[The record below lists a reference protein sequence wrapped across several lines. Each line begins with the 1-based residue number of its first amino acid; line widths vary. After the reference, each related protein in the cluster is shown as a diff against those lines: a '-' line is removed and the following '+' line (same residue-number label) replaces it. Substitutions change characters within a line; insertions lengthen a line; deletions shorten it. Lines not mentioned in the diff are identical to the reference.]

1 MGAKKETKQVKVE
14 KVVTN
19 EVSIPKTMTL
29 DEVEAEMVKCLSVQE
44 TSKVFLMSQKFD
56 MLQKFAAYKLK
67 RMEIEQTQAIAVQ
80 QASEPLKIVYV
91 DSDTEDERKRIE
103 KLDRSVREARGI
115 KEDAWNFSAKMF

>member
-1 MGAKKETKQVKVE
+1 MGAKKENKPVKVE

-67 RMEIEQTQAIAVQ
+67 RMEIEQNQAVAVQ
-80 QASEPLKIVYV
+80 SANEPIRVVYV
-91 DSDTEDERKRIE
+91 DSSTEAEHKRVE
-103 KLDRSVREARGI
+103 KLEQSVKESRGI
-115 KEDAWNFSAKMF
+115 KEDA

>member
-29 DEVEAEMVKCLSVQE
+29 DEVEVEMVKCLSVQE

-115 KEDAWNFSAKMF
+115 KEDA

>member
-67 RMEIEQTQAIAVQ
+67 RMEIEQMKEVAVQ
-80 QASEPLKIVYV
+80 AANEPLKIVYV

-115 KEDAWNFSAKMF
+115 KEDA

>member
-19 EVSIPKTMTL
+19 EVSITKTMTL

-115 KEDAWNFSAKMF
+115 KEDA

>member
-115 KEDAWNFSAKMF
+115 KEDA